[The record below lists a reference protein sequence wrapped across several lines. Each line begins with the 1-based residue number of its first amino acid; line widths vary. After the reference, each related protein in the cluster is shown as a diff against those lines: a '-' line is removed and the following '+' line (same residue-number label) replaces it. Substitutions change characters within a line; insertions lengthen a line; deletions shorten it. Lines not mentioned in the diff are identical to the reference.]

1 MVSTAILMALAAA
14 AAARQIPDWSKRT
27 QALDRALRQRLEIR
41 SPGQAPQPSSP
52 CAIPL
57 RNVLKP
63 AAVDQRFQDPMVIVP
78 RGPAVDEKGTL
89 QVPAPSCDDVKK

>member
-14 AAARQIPDWSKRT
+14 AAARQVPDWSKRT
-27 QALDRALRQRLEIR
+27 QALDRAVRQRLQAL
-41 SPGQAPQPSSP
+41 SQGQASQPASP

-57 RNVLKP
+57 LNVAP
-63 AAVDQRFQDPMVIVP
+63 APRDQTFRDPMVIVP
-78 RGPAVDEKGTL
+78 RGPAVDEKGTV